1 MKYLGFSVTSVKYF
15 GTTFISEFNLRL
27 KLIIESQ
34 FRTSRGKVFHSLMV
48 EGRKELKY
56 CVVRECIV
64 RMLCALRRLYKDCV
78 STVGCIKE
86 QRYKGDRLLNI
97 L

>member
-1 MKYLGFSVTSVKYF
+1 M
-15 GTTFISEFNLRL
+15 RL

-34 FRTSRGKVFHSLMV
+34 FHTSRGKVFHSLMV

-64 RMLCALRRLYKDCV
+64 PMLCALRRLYEDCV
-78 STVGCIKE
+78 STVVGIKE
-86 QRYKGDRLLNI
+86 QRCKGDRLLNI

>member
-1 MKYLGFSVTSVKYF
+1 M
-15 GTTFISEFNLRL
+15 RL
-27 KLIIESQ
+27 KLIIESH

-56 CVVRECIV
+56 RVVREYIV
-64 RMLCALRRLYKDCV
+64 RMLCALRRLYEVWV
-78 STVGCIKE
+78 STVGGIKE

-97 L
+97 LLFSKSFFQTFQSDFFIKSV

>member
-1 MKYLGFSVTSVKYF
+1 MKYLGFSVTSVKIF
-15 GTTFISEFNLRL
+15 WDIFISEFNLRL
-27 KLIIESQ
+27 KLIFESQ

-56 CVVRECIV
+56 CVVHECNV
-64 RMLCALRRLYKDCV
+64 RMLCALRRLYEDWV
-78 STVGCIKE
+78 STVGGIKE
-86 QRYKGDRLLNI
+86 QRYQGDRLLNI

>member
-1 MKYLGFSVTSVKYF
+1 M
-15 GTTFISEFNLRL
+15 RL
-27 KLIIESQ
+27 KLIIESL
-34 FRTSRGKVFHSLMV
+34 FRTSRGKVFHALMV
-48 EGRKELKY
+48 EGRKELKC

-64 RMLCALRRLYKDCV
+64 RMCCALRRLYEDWM
-78 STVGCIKE
+78 STVGGIKE

>member
-1 MKYLGFSVTSVKYF
+1 M
-15 GTTFISEFNLRL
+15 RL

-34 FRTSRGKVFHSLMV
+34 FCTSRGKVSHSLMA

-56 CVVRECIV
+56 CVVCECIV
-64 RMLCALRRLYKDCV
+64 HMLCALQRLYEELL
-78 STVGCIKE
+78 STVGGIKE